1 MVGTGLEWE
10 LQRAIHHLP
19 LGRRLH
25 CVVGMGASGRSK
37 RNGDLARMA
46 SGVVAAGKYRICLFI
61 TYAFVDSIE
70 YADDGVDEMDDGGD
84 AVEAARRTLFD
95 TDRQIV
101 SLVLNGHRV
110 LVQH

>member
-46 SGVVAAGKYRICLFI
+46 SGVVAAGKYR
-61 TYAFVDSIE
+61 TVS
-70 YADDGVDEMDDGGD
+70 
-84 AVEAARRTLFD
+84 ARS
-95 TDRQIV
+95 
-101 SLVLNGHRV
+101 SLTPSPRR
-110 LVQH
+110 